1 VNGNTAHGIKG
12 TRSVTELID
21 EIEKNGEKIESM
33 TGRKPRFYRSGTAYC
48 DEVAVKIAGEL
59 GYEVVN
65 FSILGDAGATRP
77 KEKIR
82 EALLKAEAGAIALLH
97 MNQPRSQTAAGVKE
111 TIPLLREKGFRFVK
125 LSEYP
130 LK

>member
-1 VNGNTAHGIKG
+1 
-12 TRSVTELID
+12 
-21 EIEKNGEKIESM
+21 M
-33 TGRKPRFYRSGTAYC
+33 
-48 DEVAVKIAGEL
+48 KIAQEL

-65 FSILGDAGATRP
+65 FNILGDAGATRP

-82 EALLKAEAGAIALLH
+82 EAMLKAEPGAIAILH

-111 TIPLLREKGFRFVK
+111 TIPLLRKNGFRFVK
-125 LSEYP
+125 LSAYP